1 MRLQKKS
8 KILKCCRI
16 YYIELYYIEIMET
29 YCVSC
34 KEHSVNK
41 NFCFRINKQNRL
53 KILSNCAICVKKKSR
68 FIKNQ
73 LAGRLLTNL
82 GITAP
87 LGYISFIDDVLF
99 Q

>member
-1 MRLQKKS
+1 
-8 KILKCCRI
+8 
-16 YYIELYYIEIMET
+16 MET
-29 YCVSC
+29 YCVSS

-53 KILSNCAICVKKKSR
+53 KISSNCAICVKKKST

-73 LAGRLLTNL
+73 VAGRLLTKL
-82 GITAP
+82 GITTP
-87 LGYISFIDDVLF
+87 LGYISFIDGFLF